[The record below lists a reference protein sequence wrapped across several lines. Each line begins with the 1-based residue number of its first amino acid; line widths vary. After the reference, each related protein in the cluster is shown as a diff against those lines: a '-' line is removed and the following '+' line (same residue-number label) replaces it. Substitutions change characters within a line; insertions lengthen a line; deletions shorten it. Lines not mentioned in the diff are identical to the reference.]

1 MRAAESRGEDQF
13 ASAAGADGFPAGS
26 SIESLRT
33 GAGIGREHRGAMS
46 GATQRL
52 AGGFE
57 KSATDAA
64 TLKGRIDEERPDR
77 SVARV
82 AGGEAQDLSAF
93 FPDPDARMFLE
104 PCIILVGH
112 QGWIVQPILLHG
124 KADLGDALAFI
135 AASAANVPGHAASL
149 SLVLAEG

>member
-1 MRAAESRGEDQF
+1 MQASESRAEDQF

-26 SIESLRT
+26 SIESLRS

-77 SVARV
+77 AVARV

-104 PCIILVGH
+104 PRVILVGH
-112 QGWIVQPILLHG
+112 QGWIVQPVLLHG
-124 KADLGDALAFI
+124 KADFVDALAVI
-135 AASAANVPGHAASL
+135 GRSAAHMPGHEARL